1 MDICIFY
8 HKFTPESTLSLIVPT
23 MKHFIFKSASQ
34 RNSIYAL
41 FLVLA
46 LPFVN
51 SAQNIRF
58 SYDTAGN
65 RIKREIIMETKAL
78 DTKSTTDCFS
88 ESIAKQDIK
97 IYPNPT
103 DGIIKV
109 EISVFDDTDICEIS
123 IFNASG
129 QLLLSRTA
137 SSSITEVDIVSQP
150 KGIYIMRISLNGND
164 SIWKIIK
171 K

>member
-1 MDICIFY
+1 
-8 HKFTPESTLSLIVPT
+8 
-23 MKHFIFKSASQ
+23 
-34 RNSIYAL
+34 
-41 FLVLA
+41 
-46 LPFVN
+46 
-51 SAQNIRF
+51 
-58 SYDTAGN
+58 
-65 RIKREIIMETKAL
+65 MEDKAL

-109 EISVFDDTDICEIS
+109 EISGFEDTDICEVS

-129 QLLLSRTA
+129 QQLLSQRA
-137 SSSITEVDIVSQP
+137 SSYITEVNIVTQP
-150 KGIYIMRISLNGND
+150 KGIYIMRILLNGND

>member
-1 MDICIFY
+1 MKPII
-8 HKFTPESTLSLIVPT
+8 KLSHCHRIIIAVL
-23 MKHFIFKSASQ
+23 
-34 RNSIYAL
+34 
-41 FLVLA
+41 LA
-46 LPFVN
+46 LVSPFMIV
-51 SAQNIRF
+51 SQDIRF
-58 SYDTAGN
+58 SYDAAGN
-65 RIKREIIMETKAL
+65 RVKREIVMEAKAL

-88 ESIAKQDIK
+88 ESIAKKDIK